1 MMKNICLCENILLV
15 RILAID
21 NLVPQ
26 HQATN
31 IFNTDSLKMADS
43 SSDKCISQW

>member
-1 MMKNICLCENILLV
+1 MKNICLCENILLV

-26 HQATN
+26 HQSTN
-31 IFNTDSLKMADS
+31 IYNTDSLKKMADS
-43 SSDKCISQW
+43 S